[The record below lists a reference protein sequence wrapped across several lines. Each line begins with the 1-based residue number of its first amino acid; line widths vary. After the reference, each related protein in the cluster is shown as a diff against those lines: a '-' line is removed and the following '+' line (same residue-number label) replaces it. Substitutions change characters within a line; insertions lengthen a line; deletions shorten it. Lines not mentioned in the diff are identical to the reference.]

1 MMSTRLAFLVVMLV
15 VGWSLGS
22 ARVWGAPASERTLTK
37 KEVVDLYEGKSWL
50 WEKGPGVGFFATK
63 GQFNAFSGEGK
74 DRSTVAGS
82 WEALD
87 NGRLCFS
94 GVWTT
99 KAWRRFARTCFAHKI
114 KDGHIYQRR
123 LPKGEW
129 YIFRRDPEQEGDQ
142 RLVTGDQTR

>member
-1 MMSTRLAFLVVMLV
+1 MTSSRLGLLLIVALAI
-15 VGWSLGS
+15 GWAHGE
-22 ARVWGAPASERTLTK
+22 ARVWGAPASERALTK

-50 WEKGPGVGFFATK
+50 WEKGVGFFATK
-63 GQFNAFSGEGK
+63 SQFNAFSGEGK
-74 DRSTVAGS
+74 DRSTAAGS

-87 NGRLCFS
+87 DGRLCFS

-114 KDGHIYQRR
+114 KDGQIYQRR

-129 YIFRRDPEQEGDQ
+129 YIFRHDPEQEGDQ
-142 RLVTGDQTR
+142 KLVTGDQTR